1 VAAVWATATVVCLV
15 PEERSLRVIL
25 QALLPEVRAHV
36 TPRSQV
42 SLAEQDGAI
51 LLEVKARD
59 TVALRASV
67 NAYLRWIRAVMRVLR
82 VLEDF
87 S

>member
-1 VAAVWATATVVCLV
+1 VRATATVVFLV

-25 QALLPEVRAHV
+25 QALRPEVRAHV
-36 TPRSQV
+36 TPRSRV
-42 SLAEQDGAI
+42 SLAEHYGAI

-67 NAYLRWIRAVMRVLR
+67 NAYLRWIRAVLRVLR
-82 VLEDF
+82 VLENG
-87 S
+87 